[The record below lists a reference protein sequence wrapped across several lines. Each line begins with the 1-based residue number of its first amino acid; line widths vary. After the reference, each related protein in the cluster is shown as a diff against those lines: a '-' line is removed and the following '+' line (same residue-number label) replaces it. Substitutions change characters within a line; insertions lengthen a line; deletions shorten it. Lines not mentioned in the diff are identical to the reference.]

1 MVLKNFYKSKLPPI
15 LLEFNWSCLKFENQQ
30 WVSCL
35 ENYHLD
41 YIIVI
46 RNSYDWLMF
55 NLIVFYCIVCS
66 YADQPHHPFTRHFH
80 ALNTHITRSPVTF
93 MHWTPTSHVHPSLSC
108 TDQTHSPVPF
118 CTDHTDLTDMTLM
131 TGLNLIL
138 SSWQYYCDKEFLQL
152 INCLL
157 LYCIIVKLKLKW

>member
-1 MVLKNFYKSKLPPI
+1 MVLKNFYKSKLPPT

-46 RNSYDWLMF
+46 RNSYDWLMI

-66 YADQPHHPFTRHFH
+66 YTDHPHRPFTRHFL
-80 ALNTHITRSPVTF
+80 ALNTYITRSPVTF

-108 TDQTHSPVPF
+108 TDHSHHPITHPF
-118 CTDHTDLTDMTLM
+118 MHWPHRPYRHDTNDWPKSESIILT
-131 TGLNLIL
+131 IL
-138 SSWQYYCDKEFLQL
+138 LW
-152 INCLL
+152 
-157 LYCIIVKLKLKW
+157 